1 MNTNKF
7 IFRRWASWLSVYVSE
22 EGKRFG
28 LLSGVED
35 TDPHSE
41 VFDFVLS
48 VGSLQAKQEP
58 FVVEAPVS
66 V

>member
-1 MNTNKF
+1 M
-7 IFRRWASWLSVYVSE
+7 SE

-35 TDPHSE
+35 TDRHSE